1 MAYATRKPTH
11 PGNIILHDYMEPL
24 KLTVS
29 GLAQHLGVSRKHL
42 SQVLHEKSS
51 VTPAMALRLARS
63 FNTSPDLWL
72 NLQRK
77 CDLWD
82 AERNTQGL
90 DEIGLLPELEKQGLE
105 L

>member
-1 MAYATRKPTH
+1 
-11 PGNIILHDYMEPL
+11 MEPL

-42 SQVLHEKSS
+42 SQVIHEKSS

-77 CDLWD
+77 CDLWE
-82 AERNTQGL
+82 AERNMQGL
-90 DEIGLLPELEKQGLE
+90 DEIGPLPELKMQEIE